1 MDRAPASR
9 PAARPLSV
17 VVTSVASDAHTWNLV
32 FLQLALEE
40 LGHRVVNLGACPPD
54 ELVVDQCRRI
64 RPDLIVVSS
73 INGHGFRD
81 GTRLIG
87 HIRGCAELTDVP
99 VVIGGKLGI
108 GGPSGQRGREELL
121 AAGYTAVYEENA
133 GVAALASVAGAASL
147 GVAS

>member
-1 MDRAPASR
+1 MERAPASR
-9 PAARPLSV
+9 PTARSLSV

-40 LGHRVVNLGACPPD
+40 MGHRVVNLGACPPD
-54 ELVVDQCRRI
+54 EFVVAQCRRI
-64 RPDLIVVSS
+64 RPDLVVVSS
-73 INGHGFRD
+73 INGHGLRD

-87 HIRGCAELTDVP
+87 RIRRCEALAEVP

-108 GGPSGQRGREELL
+108 GGPSGQRAREDLL
-121 AAGYTAVYEENA
+121 AAGYTAVYEDTA
-133 GVAALASVAGAASL
+133 GLAALESVAGAASL